1 MARGTCPPTDESGE
15 QVRGIVLAGGGG
27 SRLYPATKS
36 VSKQLL
42 AVYDKPMIYYPIW
55 TLVTGGIREILIIST
70 PRDLPAIE
78 ALLGDGASLG
88 LALTYAVQTNPGGIA
103 EAFLIGKEFI
113 GDQPVTLILGDNLF
127 IGEQMSVAIEGNL
140 ATFSGGAQIYLKEV
154 PDPERFGVAEIG
166 PGGTI
171 TSIVE
176 KPEAPRSNLA
186 ITGLYTYGP
195 DVVSVAERLPRSAR
209 NELEITDINAAYL
222 DAGTLR
228 YSIISHAVQWIDAGT
243 PDALV
248 AGSLAVQTATR
259 DQASEL
265 GYVEIAAYRRGYLT
279 RERLL
284 AVIDQTPSDTYAER
298 LRLAVESAG
307 R

>member
-1 MARGTCPPTDESGE
+1 M
-15 QVRGIVLAGGGG
+15 RGIVLAGGGG

-78 ALLGDGASLG
+78 ALLGNGAHLG
-88 LALTYAVQTNPGGIA
+88 LTLTYAEQPNPGGIA

-127 IGEQMSVAIEGNL
+127 IGEQMSVAIAENL

-154 PDPERFGVAEIG
+154 SDPERFGVAEIG
-166 PGGTI
+166 PKGVI

-176 KPEAPRSNLA
+176 KPVAPRSRLA

-195 DVVSVAERLPRSAR
+195 NVLSIAEQLPRSAR

-222 DAGTLR
+222 QADQLR
-228 YSIISHAVQWIDAGT
+228 HFVIPEDVRWIDAGT
-243 PDALV
+243 PDALIS
-248 AGSLAVQTATR
+248 AAIAVQAATR
-259 DQASEL
+259 EQESDF
-265 GYVEIAAYRRGYLT
+265 GYVEIAAYRRGY
-279 RERLL
+279 
-284 AVIDQTPSDTYAER
+284 IDRAAYLNIVEQTPSEAYAQR
-298 LRLAVESAG
+298 LRSAAEAIT

>member
-1 MARGTCPPTDESGE
+1 M
-15 QVRGIVLAGGGG
+15 RGIVLAGGGG

-70 PRDLPAIE
+70 PRDLPAIQ
-78 ALLGDGASLG
+78 ALLGDGAHLG
-88 LALTYAVQTNPGGIA
+88 LTLTYAEQLNPSGIA

-113 GDQPVTLILGDNLF
+113 GDEPVTLILGDNLF
-127 IGEQMSVAIEGNL
+127 IGEQMSVAIAENF
-140 ATFSGGAQIYLKEV
+140 ANFSGGAQVYLKEV

-166 PGGTI
+166 PNGAI
-171 TSIVE
+171 TAIVE
-176 KPEAPRSNLA
+176 KPAAPLSNLV

-195 DVVSVAERLPRSAR
+195 DVVSIAEHLPRSAR
-209 NELEITDINAAYL
+209 NELEITDVNATYL
-222 DAGTLR
+222 NDGQLR
-228 YSIISHAVQWIDAGT
+228 HFVIPSGVQWIDAGT

-248 AGSLAVQTATR
+248 AASLAIQAATR
-259 DQASEL
+259 DQLSEF
-265 GYVEIAAYRRGYLT
+265 GCVEIAAYRRGYLNQ
-279 RERLL
+279 EALL
-284 AVIDQTPSDTYAER
+284 AIVDQTPSEAYAAR
-298 LRLAVESAG
+298 LRSAVANPA

>member
-1 MARGTCPPTDESGE
+1 M
-15 QVRGIVLAGGGG
+15 RGIVLAGGGG

-78 ALLGDGASLG
+78 ALLGDGAHLG
-88 LALTYAVQTNPGGIA
+88 LTLTYAEQASPNGIA

-113 GDQPVTLILGDNLF
+113 GDQAVTLILGDNLF
-127 IGEQMSVAIEGNL
+127 IGEQMSIAISENL
-140 ATFSGGAQIYLKEV
+140 TTFSGGAQIYLKEV

-166 PGGTI
+166 SDGAV

-176 KPEAPRSNLA
+176 KPVAPRSNLA

-209 NELEITDINAAYL
+209 NELEITDINVGYL
-222 DAGTLR
+222 GARQLR
-228 YSIISHAVQWIDAGT
+228 HFVIPNSVQWIDAGT

-248 AGSLAVQTATR
+248 AASLAILSATR
-259 DQASEL
+259 DQASEF
-265 GYVEIAAYRRGYLT
+265 GYVEIAAFRRGYLT
-279 RERLL
+279 QEALL
-284 AVIDQTPSDTYAER
+284 AIVDQTPSEAYAAR
-298 LRLAVESAG
+298 LRSAVANPAQ
-307 R
+307 

>member
-1 MARGTCPPTDESGE
+1 M
-15 QVRGIVLAGGGG
+15 RGIVLAGGGG

-70 PRDLPAIE
+70 PRDLPAIQ
-78 ALLGDGASLG
+78 ALLGDGAHLG
-88 LALTYAVQTNPGGIA
+88 LTLTYAEQLNPSGIA

-127 IGEQMSVAIEGNL
+127 IGEQMSVAIAENL

-166 PGGTI
+166 PNGAI
-171 TSIVE
+171 TAIVE
-176 KPEAPRSNLA
+176 KPAAPLSNLV

-195 DVVSVAERLPRSAR
+195 DVVSIAEHLPRSSR
-209 NELEITDINAAYL
+209 NELEITDVNAAYL
-222 DAGTLR
+222 SNGQLR
-228 YSIISHAVQWIDAGT
+228 HFVIPSVVQWIDAGT

-248 AGSLAVQTATR
+248 AASLTIQAATR
-259 DQASEL
+259 DQSSEF
-265 GYVEIAAYRRGYLT
+265 GCVEIAAYRRGYLNQ
-279 RERLL
+279 EGLL
-284 AVIDQTPSDTYAER
+284 AIVDQTPSEAYAAR
-298 LRLAVESAG
+298 LRSAVANPA

>member
-1 MARGTCPPTDESGE
+1 M
-15 QVRGIVLAGGGG
+15 RGIVLAGGGG

-70 PRDLPAIE
+70 PRDLPAIQ
-78 ALLGDGASLG
+78 ALLGDGAHLG
-88 LALTYAVQTNPGGIA
+88 LTLTYAEQLNPSGIA

-127 IGEQMSVAIEGNL
+127 IGEQMSVAIAENL

-166 PGGTI
+166 PNGAI
-171 TSIVE
+171 TAIVE
-176 KPEAPRSNLA
+176 KPAAPLSNLV

-195 DVVSVAERLPRSAR
+195 DVVSIAEHLPRSAR
-209 NELEITDINAAYL
+209 NELEITDVNAAYL
-222 DAGTLR
+222 SNGQLR
-228 YSIISHAVQWIDAGT
+228 HFVIPSGVQWIDAGT

-248 AGSLAVQTATR
+248 AASLAIQAATR
-259 DQASEL
+259 DQSSEF
-265 GYVEIAAYRRGYLT
+265 GWVEIAAYRRGYLNQ
-279 RERLL
+279 EALL
-284 AVIDQTPSDTYAER
+284 AIVDQTPSEAYAAR
-298 LRLAVESAG
+298 LRSAVANPA

>member
-1 MARGTCPPTDESGE
+1 M
-15 QVRGIVLAGGGG
+15 RGIVLAGGGG

-36 VSKQLL
+36 FSKQLL

-70 PRDLPAIE
+70 PRDLPAIQ
-78 ALLGDGASLG
+78 ALLGDGAHLG
-88 LALTYAVQTNPGGIA
+88 LTLTYAEQLNPSGIA

-127 IGEQMSVAIEGNL
+127 IGEQMSVAIAENL

-166 PGGTI
+166 PNGAI
-171 TSIVE
+171 TAIVE
-176 KPEAPRSNLA
+176 KPAAPLSNLVV
-186 ITGLYTYGP
+186 TGLYTYGP
-195 DVVSVAERLPRSAR
+195 DVVSIAEHLPRSAR
-209 NELEITDINAAYL
+209 NELEITDVNAAYL
-222 DAGTLR
+222 SNGQLR
-228 YSIISHAVQWIDAGT
+228 HFVIPSGVQWIDAGT

-248 AGSLAVQTATR
+248 AASLAIQAATR
-259 DQASEL
+259 DQSSEF
-265 GYVEIAAYRRGYLT
+265 GYVEIAAFRRGYLNQ
-279 RERLL
+279 EGLL
-284 AVIDQTPSDTYAER
+284 AIVDQTPSEAYAAR
-298 LRLAVESAG
+298 LRSAVANPA

>member
-1 MARGTCPPTDESGE
+1 M
-15 QVRGIVLAGGGG
+15 RGIVLAGGGG

-70 PRDLPAIE
+70 PRDLPAIQ
-78 ALLGDGASLG
+78 ALLGDGAHLG
-88 LALTYAVQTNPGGIA
+88 LTLTYAEQLNPSGIA

-127 IGEQMSVAIEGNL
+127 IGEQMSVAIADNL
-140 ATFSGGAQIYLKEV
+140 ANFSGGAQIYLKEV

-166 PGGTI
+166 PNGAI
-171 TSIVE
+171 TAIVE
-176 KPEAPRSNLA
+176 KPAAPLSNLV

-195 DVVSVAERLPRSAR
+195 NVVSIAEHLPRSAR
-209 NELEITDINAAYL
+209 NELEITDVNAAYL
-222 DAGTLR
+222 NNGQLR
-228 YSIISHAVQWIDAGT
+228 HFVIPSGVQWIDAGT

-248 AGSLAVQTATR
+248 AASLTIQAATR
-259 DQASEL
+259 DQSSEF
-265 GYVEIAAYRRGYLT
+265 GYVEIAAYRRGYLNQ
-279 RERLL
+279 EALL
-284 AVIDQTPSDTYAER
+284 AIVDQTPSEAYAAR
-298 LRLAVESAG
+298 LRSAVANPA

>member
-1 MARGTCPPTDESGE
+1 M
-15 QVRGIVLAGGGG
+15 RGIVLAGGGG

-70 PRDLPAIE
+70 PRDLPAIK
-78 ALLGDGASLG
+78 ALLGDGSDLG
-88 LALTYAVQTNPGGIA
+88 LELTYAEQASPSGIA

-127 IGEQMSVAIEGNL
+127 IGEQMSVAITENL
-140 ATFSGGAQIYLKEV
+140 ASFSGGAQIYLKQV

-166 PGGTI
+166 PHGAI
-171 TSIVE
+171 TAIVE
-176 KPEAPRSNLA
+176 KPAAPLSNLA
-186 ITGLYTYGP
+186 ITGLYTYSP
-195 DVVSVAERLPRSAR
+195 DVISIAGRMPRSAR
-209 NELEITDINAAYL
+209 NELEITDVNAEYL
-222 DAGTLR
+222 TIGQLR
-228 YSIISHAVQWIDAGT
+228 HFVIPEDVQWIDAGT

-248 AGSLAVQTATR
+248 AAAIAVQTATR
-259 DQASEL
+259 EQASDF
-265 GYVEIAAYRRGYLT
+265 GCVEIAAYRRGY
-279 RERLL
+279 
-284 AVIDQTPSDTYAER
+284 IDHAAYRSIVEKTPSEAYAQR
-298 LRLAVESAG
+298 LRSVAEIIT

>member
-1 MARGTCPPTDESGE
+1 M
-15 QVRGIVLAGGGG
+15 RGIVLAGGGG

-78 ALLGDGASLG
+78 ALLGDGAHLG
-88 LALTYAVQTNPGGIA
+88 LALRYAEQASPSGIA

-113 GDQPVTLILGDNLF
+113 GDQSVTLILGDNLF
-127 IGEQMSVAIEGNL
+127 IGEQMSGVVAENL
-140 ATFSGGAQIYLKEV
+140 AGFSGGAQIYLKEV
-154 PDPERFGVAEIG
+154 TDPERFGVAEVSH
-166 PGGTI
+166 GGAI

-176 KPEAPRSNLA
+176 KPIAPRSNLA
-186 ITGLYTYGP
+186 VTGLYTYSP
-195 DVVSVAERLPRSAR
+195 DVVSIAEHLPRSAR

-222 DAGTLR
+222 DAGQLR
-228 YSIISHAVQWIDAGT
+228 HVVIPSDVQWIDAGT

-248 AGSLAVQTATR
+248 AASLAIQAATR
-259 DQASEL
+259 DQASEF
-265 GYVEIAAYRRGYLT
+265 GYVEIAAYRHGYLDQAA
-279 RERLL
+279 LL
-284 AVIDQTPSDTYAER
+284 SIVDQTPSEAYAQR
-298 LRLAVESAG
+298 LRSALEATA
-307 R
+307 

>member
-1 MARGTCPPTDESGE
+1 M
-15 QVRGIVLAGGGG
+15 LAGGGG

-55 TLVTGGIREILIIST
+55 TLVDSGIREILIIST

-78 ALLGDGASLG
+78 ALLGDGANLG
-88 LALTYAVQTNPGGIA
+88 LTLTYAEQANPRGIA

-127 IGEQMSVAIEGNL
+127 IGEEMSAAITESL
-140 ATFSGGAQIYLKEV
+140 TTFSGGAQIYLKEV
-154 PDPERFGVAEIG
+154 PDPERFGVVEIG
-166 PGGTI
+166 LGGAI

-176 KPEAPRSNLA
+176 KPAAPRSNLA
-186 ITGLYTYGP
+186 ITGLYTYSP
-195 DVVSVAERLPRSAR
+195 DVVSVAERLPRSTR
-209 NELEITDINAAYL
+209 NELEITDINVAYL
-222 DAGTLR
+222 GAGALR
-228 YSIISHAVQWIDAGT
+228 HRVISSRVQWIDAGT

-248 AGSLAVQTATR
+248 AASLAIQTASR
-259 DQASEL
+259 EQSSEF
-265 GYVEIAAYRRGYLT
+265 GYVELAAYRRGYLNQ
-279 RERLL
+279 ESLL
-284 AVIDQTPSDTYAER
+284 AIVDQTPSESYADR
-298 LRLAVESAG
+298 LRSAVANTA

>member
-1 MARGTCPPTDESGE
+1 M
-15 QVRGIVLAGGGG
+15 LAGGGG

-55 TLVTGGIREILIIST
+55 TLVDSGIREILIIST

-78 ALLGDGASLG
+78 ALLGDGANLG
-88 LALTYAVQTNPGGIA
+88 LTLTYAEQANPRGIA

-127 IGEQMSVAIEGNL
+127 IGEEMSAAITESL

-154 PDPERFGVAEIG
+154 PDPERFGVVEIG
-166 PGGTI
+166 LGGAI

-176 KPEAPRSNLA
+176 KPAAPRSNLA
-186 ITGLYTYGP
+186 ITGLYTYSP
-195 DVVSVAERLPRSAR
+195 DVVSVAERLPRSTR
-209 NELEITDINAAYL
+209 NELEITDINVAYL
-222 DAGTLR
+222 GAGALR
-228 YSIISHAVQWIDAGT
+228 HRVISSRVQWIDAGT

-248 AGSLAVQTATR
+248 AASLAIQTASR
-259 DQASEL
+259 EQSSEF
-265 GYVEIAAYRRGYLT
+265 GYVELAAYRRGYLNQ
-279 RERLL
+279 ESLL
-284 AVIDQTPSDTYAER
+284 AIADQTPSESYADR
-298 LRLAVESAG
+298 LRSAVANTA

>member
-1 MARGTCPPTDESGE
+1 M
-15 QVRGIVLAGGGG
+15 RGIVLAGGGG

-42 AVYDKPMIYYPIW
+42 TVYDKPMIYYPIW

-70 PRDLPAIE
+70 PRDLPAIQ
-78 ALLGDGASLG
+78 ALLGDGAHLG
-88 LALTYAVQTNPGGIA
+88 LTLTYAEQLNPSGIA

-127 IGEQMSVAIEGNL
+127 IGEQMSVAIAENL

-166 PGGTI
+166 PNGAI
-171 TSIVE
+171 TAIVE
-176 KPEAPRSNLA
+176 KPAAPLSNLV

-195 DVVSVAERLPRSAR
+195 DVVSIAEHLPRSAR
-209 NELEITDINAAYL
+209 NELEITDVNATYL
-222 DAGTLR
+222 NDGQLR
-228 YSIISHAVQWIDAGT
+228 HFVIPSGVQWIDAGT

-248 AGSLAVQTATR
+248 AASLAIQAATR
-259 DQASEL
+259 DQSSEF
-265 GYVEIAAYRRGYLT
+265 GCVEIAAYRRGYLNQ
-279 RERLL
+279 EALL
-284 AVIDQTPSDTYAER
+284 AIVDQTPSEAYAAR
-298 LRLAVESAG
+298 LRSAVANPA

>member
-1 MARGTCPPTDESGE
+1 M
-15 QVRGIVLAGGGG
+15 RGIVLAGGGG

-70 PRDLPAIE
+70 PRDLPAIQ
-78 ALLGDGASLG
+78 ALLGDGAHLG
-88 LALTYAVQTNPGGIA
+88 LALTYAEQLNPSGIA

-127 IGEQMSVAIEGNL
+127 IGEQMSIAISENL
-140 ATFSGGAQIYLKEV
+140 TTFSGGAQIYLKEV

-166 PGGTI
+166 PNGAI
-171 TSIVE
+171 TAIVE
-176 KPEAPRSNLA
+176 KPAAPLSNLV

-195 DVVSVAERLPRSAR
+195 DVVSIAEHLPRSAR
-209 NELEITDINAAYL
+209 NELEITDVNAAYL
-222 DAGTLR
+222 NNGQLR
-228 YSIISHAVQWIDAGT
+228 HFVIPSGVQWIDAGT

-248 AGSLAVQTATR
+248 AASLAIQAATR
-259 DQASEL
+259 DQSSEF
-265 GYVEIAAYRRGYLT
+265 GYVEIAAYRRGYLNQ
-279 RERLL
+279 EALL
-284 AVIDQTPSDTYAER
+284 AIVDQTPSEAYAAR
-298 LRLAVESAG
+298 LRSAVANPA

>member
-1 MARGTCPPTDESGE
+1 MRG
-15 QVRGIVLAGGGG
+15 VVLAGGGG

-78 ALLGDGASLG
+78 ALLGDGAHLG
-88 LALTYAVQTNPGGIA
+88 LALTYAEQASSNGIA

-113 GDQPVTLILGDNLF
+113 GDQSVTLILGDNLF
-127 IGEQMSVAIEGNL
+127 IGEQMSGVVAENL
-140 ATFSGGAQIYLKEV
+140 AGFSGGAQIYLKEV

-166 PGGTI
+166 PDGAI

-176 KPEAPRSNLA
+176 KPTAPRSNLA
-186 ITGLYTYGP
+186 VTGLYTYSP
-195 DVVSVAERLPRSAR
+195 DVVSMAEHLPRSAR
-209 NELEITDINAAYL
+209 NELEITDINVAYL
-222 DAGTLR
+222 NAGQLR
-228 YSIISHAVQWIDAGT
+228 HVVIPSDVQWIDAGT

-248 AGSLAVQTATR
+248 AASLAIQAATR
-259 DQASEL
+259 DQASEF
-265 GYVEIAAYRRGYLT
+265 GYVEIAAYRNGYLDQAA
-279 RERLL
+279 LL
-284 AVIDQTPSDTYAER
+284 SIVDQTPSVAYAQR
-298 LRLAVESAG
+298 LRSVLEATA
-307 R
+307 